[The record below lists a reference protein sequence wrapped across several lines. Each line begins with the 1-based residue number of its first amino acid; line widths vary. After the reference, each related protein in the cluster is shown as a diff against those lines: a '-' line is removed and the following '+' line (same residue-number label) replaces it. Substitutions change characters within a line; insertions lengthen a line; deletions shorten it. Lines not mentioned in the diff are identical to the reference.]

1 MDELKKLLDERLKK
15 IVELQNKVIDKDI
28 ENLKLKKEINT
39 LLYEATPKF
48 NIEEMEEETIEKVK
62 IDSTGMLNSNN
73 KKECCDCRR
82 EDRTSF
88 PNPSYRCITKD
99 CLYYSGILFK

>member
-15 IVELQNKVIDKDI
+15 IVELQNKIIEKDI

-48 NIEEMEEETIEKVK
+48 NTVSVQDNAE
-62 IDSTGMLNSNN
+62 LQ
-73 KKECCDCRR
+73 
-82 EDRTSF
+82 ED
-88 PNPSYRCITKD
+88 
-99 CLYYSGILFK
+99 L